1 MAGREWTDSDAQR
14 PSVPTLGAVVT
25 AEQPIPAAGH
35 AGSRGPGRTRTRPRD
50 VALMLTAAGST
61 QAGAAL
67 GAHAFAA
74 IGPAGVVAVRQ
85 LVAAAVLLPL
95 ARPDVR
101 RMRWAQWW
109 PTLVLAAV
117 FAAMNL
123 SLYAAVDRI
132 GLALAV
138 TLEFLGPLAVAL
150 AGSRTLR
157 DLATA
162 VAAGVGVYV
171 LVLPG
176 PTSDY
181 VGVGLGLLA
190 ASCWAGYI
198 LVNRVVGARLP
209 GVQGTALATSIS
221 AIGYLPVLA
230 ALTVSGRLTPS
241 ALGFAMAA
249 GALASALPYT
259 LDLIALRSVSP
270 QVFGVAMSA
279 HPVLAALAGMLLLG
293 QLLSWHEWV
302 GVAVVVATNV
312 VAVLSSRPD

>member
-1 MAGREWTDSDAQR
+1 M
-14 PSVPTLGAVVT
+14 VT
-25 AEQPIPAAGH
+25 AEQPLGTDPTGVT
-35 AGSRGPGRTRTRPRD
+35 RPGRRRTRPRD

-61 QAGAAL
+61 QTGAAL
-67 GAHAFAA
+67 GARAFDT

-101 RMRWAQWW
+101 HLRWAQWW
-109 PTLVLAAV
+109 PILLLTTV
-117 FAAMNL
+117 FAVMNL
-123 SLYAAVDRI
+123 SVYAAIDQI

-150 AGSRTLR
+150 GNSRTAR
-157 DLATA
+157 DLVTA
-162 VAAGVGVYV
+162 IAAGVGVYV

-181 VGVGLGLLA
+181 PGVGLGLFA
-190 ASCWAGYI
+190 ACCWAAYI
-198 LVNRVVGARLP
+198 LLNRVVGARMP

-221 AIGYLPVLA
+221 ALGYLPVLVVLA
-230 ALTVSGRLTPS
+230 RSGRLTPV

-249 GALASALPYT
+249 GALASAVPYA
-259 LDLIALRSVSP
+259 LDLIVLRTVSP

-279 HPVLAALAGMLLLG
+279 HPVMAAIAGMVVLG
-293 QLLSWHEWV
+293 QVLSWHEWLGIAV
-302 GVAVVVATNV
+302 IVAANV
-312 VAVLSSRPD
+312 VTVTGRRRAPRQPRPATPER

>member
-1 MAGREWTDSDAQR
+1 MTGSQTD
-14 PSVPTLGAVVT
+14 AVVT
-25 AEQPIPAAGH
+25 AEQPLSTDPSGL
-35 AGSRGPGRTRTRPRD
+35 SLPGRRRTRPRD

-61 QAGAAL
+61 QTGAAL
-67 GAHAFAA
+67 GAHAFDT

-109 PTLVLAAV
+109 PTLLLTGV
-117 FAAMNL
+117 FAVMNL
-123 SLYAAVDRI
+123 SLYAAIDRI

-150 AGSRTLR
+150 GNSRTAR
-157 DLATA
+157 DLVTA
-162 VAAGVGVYV
+162 VAAGAGVYV

-181 VGVGLGLLA
+181 LGVGLGLFA
-190 ASCWAGYI
+190 ACCWAGYI
-198 LVNRVVGARLP
+198 LLNRVVGARLP

-221 AIGYLPVLA
+221 AMGYLPVLVLLA
-230 ALTVSGRLTPS
+230 RSGRLTPA

-249 GALASALPYT
+249 GALASAVPYA
-259 LDLIALRSVSP
+259 LDLIVLRTVSA

-279 HPVLAALAGMLLLG
+279 HPVMAALAGMVVLG
-293 QLLSWHEWV
+293 QLLSWHEWL
-302 GVAVVVATNV
+302 GIAVIVVANV
-312 VAVLSSRPD
+312 VTVTGRRRAPR